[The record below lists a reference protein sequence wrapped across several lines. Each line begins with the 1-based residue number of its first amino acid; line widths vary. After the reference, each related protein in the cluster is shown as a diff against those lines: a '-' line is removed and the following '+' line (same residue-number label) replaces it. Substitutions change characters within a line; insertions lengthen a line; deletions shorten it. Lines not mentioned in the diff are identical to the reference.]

1 MALAGCTGVFVGFE
15 SLSEANLIA
24 AGKRSPAPGDY
35 A

>member
-24 AGKRSPAPGDY
+24 AGNAPPAPGDC